1 MIAQNTQ
8 IQKGCGQLVALI
20 ALSIPMVAFHT
31 QEAVAIPLK
40 PILDQ
45 IGRGMVQGLFGNGY
59 NPQIPPNYQPF
70 TGTQGT
76 GLPEAYPT
84 PQPESPQQGYPQQ
97 GYPQQGYPQQGY
109 PQQGYPQQAYPQ
121 QGYPQQGYPQQGY
134 PQQGYPQQA
143 YPQQAY
149 PQPGYQPTYSQL
161 QQPGY
166 PAYPQPGYQQGYPA
180 YPQPAYPQQGYP
192 GYPQQGYP
200 QQGYPQQ
207 GYPQPYP
214 MILPMSQPAKSSPPV
229 IINNF

>member
-8 IQKGCGQLVALI
+8 FQKGCSQLVALI
-20 ALSIPMVAFHT
+20 VLSIPMVAFHT

-59 NPQIPPNYQPF
+59 NPQIPPNYQQF

-76 GLPEAYPT
+76 GFPETYPT
-84 PQPESPQQGYPQQ
+84 
-97 GYPQQGYPQQGY
+97 
-109 PQQGYPQQAYPQ
+109 
-121 QGYPQQGYPQQGY
+121 PQQGY

-149 PQPGYQPTYSQL
+149 PAYPQ
-161 QQPGY
+161 
-166 PAYPQPGYQQGYPA
+166 PAYPQQGYQPGYPA
-180 YPQPAYPQQGYP
+180 YPQPAYPQA
-192 GYPQQGYP
+192 
-200 QQGYPQQ
+200 
-207 GYPQPYP
+207 YPQPAYAPAYP
-214 MILPMSQPAKSSPPV
+214 QAYPQPSPIILPMSPPAKSSPPV

>member
-8 IQKGCGQLVALI
+8 FQKGCSQLVALI
-20 ALSIPMVAFHT
+20 VLSIPMVAFHT

-59 NPQIPPNYQPF
+59 NPQIPPNYQQF

-76 GLPEAYPT
+76 GFPETYPT
-84 PQPESPQQGYPQQ
+84 
-97 GYPQQGYPQQGY
+97 PQQGYPQQGY

-121 QGYPQQGYPQQGY
+121 QGYPQQGYPQQA
-134 PQQGYPQQA
+134 YPQQA

-149 PQPGYQPTYSQL
+149 PQQ
-161 QQPGY
+161 
-166 PAYPQPGYQQGYPA
+166 AYPQQAYPA
-180 YPQPAYPQQGYP
+180 YPQPAYPQQGYQP
-192 GYPQQGYP
+192 GYPA
-200 QQGYPQQ
+200 
-207 GYPQPYP
+207 YPQPAYP
-214 MILPMSQPAKSSPPV
+214 QAYPQPAYAPAYPQAYPQPSPIILPMSPPAKSSPPV